1 MHFPLSPLSL
11 MSGTVEILSGD
22 LSGVASANRSLM
34 RERPE
39 TLRTDT
45 PWMTTNIPDIS
56 LVGLTCFES

>member
-1 MHFPLSPLSL
+1 

-39 TLRTDT
+39 ALRTDT

-56 LVGLTCFES
+56 LVGLRCFES

>member
-1 MHFPLSPLSL
+1 
-11 MSGTVEILSGD
+11 
-22 LSGVASANRSLM
+22 M

-56 LVGLTCFES
+56 LVGLRCFESQAVLGCTLLENQSFEGA

>member
-1 MHFPLSPLSL
+1 MHFPLSL
-11 MSGTVEILSGD
+11 MSGAVEILSGD

-39 TLRTDT
+39 ALRTDT

-56 LVGLTCFES
+56 LVGLRCFES